1 MSVYLNGTKL
11 PGHNLTVSGMLTLAG
26 EDLSGNSSTTAQAD
40 KGDKPKTLSVRLS
53 VKFINAADLTA
64 LVALAEARDA
74 AGDRVKYNIINDL
87 AKAMN
92 IRQVQ
97 FQGSF
102 NCPENAG
109 LRQWD
114 ISLDL
119 VEWRSVPE
127 KKQQRLQAKPV
138 ANQTVT
144 GQTVSQTAP
153 QTSTPSASV
162 PAQLTAFEQNV
173 LAPLNDLLK

>member
-1 MSVYLNGTKL
+1 VSVYLNGTKL
-11 PGHNLTVSGMLTLAG
+11 PGYGVTVSGSLTLAG

-40 KGDKPKTLSVRLS
+40 KGDKPKTLTVRLS

-97 FQGSF
+97 FQGTF

-114 ISLDL
+114 ISFEL

-127 KKQQRLQAKPV
+127 KKQQRLQDKPV
-138 ANQTVT
+138 SNQNPTWQIISGNT
-144 GQTVSQTAP
+144 TQTT
-153 QTSTPSASV
+153 TPAASV

-173 LAPLNDLLK
+173 LAPLNELLK